1 MTIIG
6 RYITREIGK
15 YFCIILMIVIVI
27 YLTVD
32 FTQKIDNFIEV
43 GLPAGRAAIFFV
55 FELPLI
61 FVQITPVGIL
71 LAVMI
76 TFGLMAKHNELLAL
90 RGSGVSLVSLT
101 GPIALCGFAAT
112 VFMIIVAEGIMPMT
126 LPLANQ
132 IWIQE
137 VKGHNSARW
146 RHSDIWLKGDDTI
159 LHLKYF
165 EPNAHIAEGITL
177 NRFDSR
183 FKLVERIDAQKGVF
197 KGNHWVLSDGMIQQ
211 YKDGVAVHLFN
222 RMNVKLG
229 FTPEDLAQVAP
240 QPEEMSFTQLY
251 QYIRKVEAEGYDA
264 THYRVDLQA
273 KAAYPLTALILT
285 LIGAGLAAR
294 GKIQKGLASG
304 VAYGLIITFL
314 YWIAFNFCL
323 SLGYAGMLPPVI
335 AAWSVNL
342 ISLCVAGYLLLNAD

>member
-6 RYITREIGK
+6 RYISREIGK
-15 YFCIILMIVIVI
+15 YFCIILVIVVMI

-32 FTQKIDNFIEV
+32 FTEKIDNFIEV
-43 GLPAGRAAIFFV
+43 GLPAQRAVLFFI

-61 FVQITPVGIL
+61 LVQITPVGIL

-76 TFGLMAKHNELLAL
+76 TFGLMARHNELLAL
-90 RGSGVSLVSLT
+90 RSSGLSLVSLT
-101 GPIALCGFAAT
+101 GPIALCGLIAT
-112 VFMIIVAEGIMPMT
+112 IFMIVIAEGIMPMT
-126 LPLANQ
+126 MPVVNE

-137 VKGHNSARW
+137 VKGHNSARL

-165 EPNAHIAEGITL
+165 EPDTHIARGITF
-177 NRFDSR
+177 NQFDSR
-183 FKLVERIDAQKGVF
+183 FKLVERIDAETGAF
-197 KGNHWVLSDGMIQQ
+197 KDGSWVLTHGILQQ
-211 YKDGVAVHLFN
+211 YKDGFAVHLFD
-222 RMNVKLG
+222 RMNAKLG

-240 QPEEMSFTQLY
+240 QPDEMSFAQLY
-251 QYIRKVEAEGYDA
+251 RFIKKVETEGYDA

-273 KAAYPLTALILT
+273 KAAYPLIALILT

-294 GKIQKGLASG
+294 GRIQKGLAGG
-304 VAYGLIITFL
+304 VAYGLVITL
-314 YWIAFNFCL
+314 AYWIAFNFSL
-323 SLGYAGMLPPVI
+323 SMGYAGMLPPII

-342 ISLCVAGYLLLNAD
+342 IALCVAGYLLLNAD